1 MFMYKGS
8 VEYYNVAVFYPGL
21 YCGVLNLFAFA
32 FSLAGGIALLKK
44 KYPTLSAVGII
55 LVLVSGPAPPIAFGI
70 DQHIWI
76 NGLVLGIPQIFLSTA
91 ALISVAL
98 SKTKR

>member
-1 MFMYKGS
+1 MVFLEKILLFMYKGS

-70 DQHIWI
+70 DQYIWT
-76 NGLVLGIPQIFLSTA
+76 NGLASAYHRYFFQQPH
-91 ALISVAL
+91 
-98 SKTKR
+98 